1 MDTSKDTVDSARSQR
16 LQDRNLNKEL
26 QKTDSICEETVTD
39 KYAFVGMPTES
50 SATKSVTSR
59 TVPDSFAPPVFSG
72 ANADADTWLAH
83 FQRYAEYRQL
93 SDEDIIAIFPLF
105 LRETAMN
112 WYETLGRDA
121 KSNLETLVD
130 NFKTYFGKSPFDY
143 VFEEESV
150 FTRAQRPREK
160 ARDYIAQMQKLAKR
174 IPALDDGVLLWN
186 NERFTPTY

>member
-26 QKTDSICEETVTD
+26 QKTDCISDETVND
-39 KYAFVGMPTES
+39 KYAFVGMPTDS
-50 SATKSVTSR
+50 SATKSGTSR
-59 TVPDSFAPPVFSG
+59 TVADSFAPPVFG
-72 ANADADTWLAH
+72 GTNADADMWLAH

-105 LRETAMN
+105 LRETAVD

-121 KSNLETLVD
+121 KSNLQTLVD
-130 NFKTYFGKSPFDY
+130 NFKAYFGKSPFDY

-160 ARDYIAQMQKLAKR
+160 ARDYIA
-174 IPALDDGVLLWN
+174 
-186 NERFTPTY
+186 